1 MSVDFRSAGHSG
13 DETHHYYRQATAP
26 TVSDPLQ
33 VGDLWSDTTANLLKR
48 CTSVSPVTFV
58 SVEGGSA
65 AHDLFSSTH
74 GDVDELDT
82 PADNDVLTY
91 DNPSNSWRSEAASG
105 HGSHPTN
112 HAELGGVG
120 TDDHHARDHATAHS
134 DGGADEVAVQDLGSA
149 AATDGQVLKADG
161 GGGLAFEDDSV
172 VVNFI
177 IDGGGSV
184 ITTGE
189 KGHVELPFAMAITG
203 WTILADQAGSIV
215 VDVWK
220 DTYANYPPTNADSIA
235 GTEKPTLSSAQNNQ
249 DLSLTTW
256 TTTVAAGDILAF
268 EVESATTVTRVT
280 VALRGRKT

>member
-1 MSVDFRSAGHSG
+1 
-13 DETHHYYRQATAP
+13 
-26 TVSDPLQ
+26 
-33 VGDLWSDTTANLLKR
+33 
-48 CTSVSPVTFV
+48 V

-82 PADNDVLTY
+82 PADNYVLTY
-91 DNPSNSWRSEAASG
+91 DNASNSWRSEAASG
-105 HGSHPTN
+105 HGSHPAN
-112 HAELGGVG
+112 HAELAGIG
-120 TDDHHARDHATAHS
+120 TDDHHARDHADTHS
-134 DGGADEVAVQDLGSA
+134 DGGADEVTVQDLGSA

-161 GGGLAFEDDSV
+161 SSGLAFEDDSV

-189 KGHVELPFAMAITG
+189 KGHVELTFAMAITG

-235 GTEKPTLSSAQNNQ
+235 GTEKPTLSSAQQNQ

>member
-1 MSVDFRSAGHSG
+1 
-13 DETHHYYRQATAP
+13 
-26 TVSDPLQ
+26 
-33 VGDLWSDTTANLLKR
+33 
-48 CTSVSPVTFV
+48 V

-91 DNPSNSWRSEAASG
+91 DNASNSWRSEAASG
-105 HGSHPTN
+105 HGSHPVN
-112 HAELGGVG
+112 HAELGGIG
-120 TDDHHARDHATAHS
+120 ADDHHARDHATAHS

-161 GGGLAFEDDSV
+161 SDGLAFEDDSV

-189 KGHVELPFAMAITG
+189 KGQVELPFAMAITG
-203 WTILADQAGSIV
+203 WTILADQVGSIV

-256 TTTVAAGDILAF
+256 TTDVATGDILAF